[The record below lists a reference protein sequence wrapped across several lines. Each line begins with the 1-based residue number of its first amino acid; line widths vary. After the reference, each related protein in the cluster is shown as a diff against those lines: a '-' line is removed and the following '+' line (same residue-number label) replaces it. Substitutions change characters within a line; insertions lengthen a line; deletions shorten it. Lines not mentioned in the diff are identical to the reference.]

1 MSKLGDVLT
10 SIKEKDA
17 INTSTLK
24 EVQTEIMMHYK
35 RISKLVQGGVHPMVN
50 GSRCSIKY
58 GDPVIIA
65 KGQHTSDTAMGT
77 HNLSKGTKAIFIC
90 VDDSQ
95 QYMASKSHPVR
106 LWTNIPWVLCKYDE
120 STSNRYELLAA

>member
-35 RISKLVQGGVHPMVN
+35 RISKLVQGGVHPMVKWLQMF
-50 GSRCSIKY
+50 KY

-95 QYMASKSHPVR
+95 QYGVKIISC
-106 LWTNIPWVLCKYDE
+106 L
-120 STSNRYELLAA
+120 